1 MLRSIYLKGLRDQR
15 RSLLLWALGIA
26 AFAAVEFA
34 VYPAVR
40 KSAGVLDQYV
50 KNLPKA
56 FKDAFL
62 GSNLDFGSPAGFLNA
77 EMFSFMSPVI
87 FLVFAIGAG
96 ARAVAGEE
104 EAGTLDLLVSCPVS
118 RRDIVLQKFGVVAT
132 GVAALTLTLFASLAI
147 GAAVANMR
155 VATSMLLQASMLVG
169 LLALTFG
176 AVAFAAA
183 GYSGRRATGIAVAS
197 GLAVALYLLN
207 ALGQLVDAIDP
218 FRKFSFF
225 YYYRGGDT
233 LSRGLDAANGAVFLV
248 ATVMLLAAALVGFE
262 RRDLRS

>member
-87 FLVFAIGAG
+87 FLVFAIG

-207 ALGQLVDAIDP
+207 ALGQLVVAIDP

-225 YYYRGGDT
+225 YYYGGGDT